1 MGFLTLLWF
10 APIARWLFQ
19 RGAQHAGRRVSG
31 SVPVARFVLRRR
43 ARSRRTLACAL
54 RVQQLGLRRDPE
66 IKERRIIE
74 S

>member
-1 MGFLTLLWF
+1 
-10 APIARWLFQ
+10 
-19 RGAQHAGRRVSG
+19 
-31 SVPVARFVLRRR
+31 VPVARFVLRRR

-74 S
+74 VRKSCKTSACFINVKIYN

>member
-1 MGFLTLLWF
+1 
-10 APIARWLFQ
+10 
-19 RGAQHAGRRVSG
+19 
-31 SVPVARFVLRRR
+31 VPVARFVLRRR